1 MPRAV
6 RRLRRNRRRGVYNP
20 VMLCQFEERLTDGR
34 WICSRCRKPTIISMQ
49 SPPKRRCGAF
59 GAVVHA
65 ERCRFA
71 DVVNRLT
78 VGGVSRLQLCRSSD
92 CRLMLPVDG
101 QIRCTGMPGRKC
113 QWIGEW
119 VARLNGE
126 KEFSTGGNACPFW
139 ITSDPP
145 VPPPAAPATNPPP
158 LDIAAGH

>member
-1 MPRAV
+1 
-6 RRLRRNRRRGVYNP
+6 
-20 VMLCQFEERLTDGR
+20 MLCRFESFGDRWRCTTCHRVVRMPCKAHCRLLVVKS
-34 WICSRCRKPTIISMQ
+34 CSCSL
-49 SPPKRRCGAF
+49 AE
-59 GAVVHA
+59 VVSQ
-65 ERCRFA
+65 
-71 DVVNRLT
+71 LT
-78 VGGVSRLQLCRSSD
+78 PAGITRLQLCRSSD
-92 CRLMLPVDG
+92 CRLMLSVDG